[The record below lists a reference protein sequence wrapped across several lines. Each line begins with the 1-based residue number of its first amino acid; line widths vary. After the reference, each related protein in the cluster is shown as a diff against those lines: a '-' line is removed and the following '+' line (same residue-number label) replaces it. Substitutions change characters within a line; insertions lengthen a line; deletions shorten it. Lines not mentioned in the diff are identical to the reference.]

1 MKMAQYFI
9 IFKHNNKTSHV
20 KSEELLVTI
29 HEAYLYSGLI
39 DPI

>member
-9 IFKHNNKTSHV
+9 IFKYNNKTSHV
-20 KSEELLVTI
+20 KSEKLLVTI